1 MGFLDLLPIIARVVS
16 VIPGED
22 GRELIIC
29 LTDGH
34 GAFETI
40 QAPAFTQS
48 LLQVGQQIQVQ
59 SVDMETHP
67 RPTLLTWKLA
77 KDATPANRS
86 QASTRRSRWDD
97 DTPEHSCLGGEAQEQ
112 VHKATVL
119 RGDLQLDSLGL
130 ANSLALGR
138 SQRLAH
144 SHLSVIEG
152 VSYCIP
158 LTPSLSLVQSAI
170 GLPPN
175 TQAAI
180 VTLENQYTVLLEEAA
195 EKLGEAAAMHYLHGH
210 ANAYRDIINLFE
222 ALQPVPGAYPNL
234 VDRYKAWRVKIGQV
248 RPDLHFL
255 GNPLAIE
262 YTAAFEKGFESQL
275 IRLTKLALVRDGDHW
290 YAISFIERLL
300 TDCRRPELRSDILM
314 IMGTFHLEK
323 LQLSDQARLKAADL
337 LAELS
342 SSLEIN

>member
-1 MGFLDLLPIIARVVS
+1 MGLLDVLPVIARVVS
-16 VIPGED
+16 IIPGED
-22 GRELIIC
+22 TRELIVC

-40 QAPAFTQS
+40 QAPGFTQS
-48 LLQVGQQIQVQ
+48 LLQVGQQIHVQ
-59 SVDMETHP
+59 SVDMETRP

-97 DTPEHSCLGGEAQEQ
+97 DTPEHTYLGGEEQEQ
-112 VHKATVL
+112 AHKATVL
-119 RGDLQLDSLGL
+119 RGDLQLDSLSM

-158 LTPSLSLVQSAI
+158 LTPSLSLVQSAV

-175 TQAAI
+175 AQAAI
-180 VTLENQYTVLLEEAA
+180 ATLEDQYVVLLEEAA

-210 ANAYRDIINLFE
+210 ANAYRDILNLFDT
-222 ALQPVPGAYPNL
+222 LQPVPGAYPNL

-248 RPDLHFL
+248 KPDLHFL

-262 YTAAFEKGFESQL
+262 YTTAFERGFESQL

-290 YAISFIERLL
+290 YATSFLERLL
-300 TDCRRPELRSDILM
+300 VDCRRPEIRSDLSMIL
-314 IMGTFHLEK
+314 GTFHLDK
-323 LQLSDQARLKAADL
+323 LQLTDQARLRAAEL
-337 LAELS
+337 LAEIGV
-342 SSLEIN
+342 SLGVK